1 MTIVWSDESKFN
13 LFHSDGRTYV
23 RRRTS
28 EEFDERCVTGTVKHG
43 GGSVMIWGCISGD
56 DKGMLVRVRGTMNQ
70 FQYLDVLENAMIPS
84 AWSMRGL
91 NFRFMHDNAPCH
103 KAKLISNWMREE
115 NIQCE
120 EWPPQSPDLN
130 PIENIWDYMETK
142 LEKMPS
148 TTVSEL
154 WETLQEIWRSI
165 PSEVILNLVRSM
177 PRRVQAVLKAKG
189 GHTKY

>member
-1 MTIVWSDESKFN
+1 
-13 LFHSDGRTYV
+13 
-23 RRRTS
+23 
-28 EEFDERCVTGTVKHG
+28 
-43 GGSVMIWGCISGD
+43 
-56 DKGMLVRVRGTMNQ
+56 
-70 FQYLDVLENAMIPS
+70 MIPS

-120 EWPPQSPDLN
+120 EWLPQSPDLN

>member
-1 MTIVWSDESKFN
+1 
-13 LFHSDGRTYV
+13 
-23 RRRTS
+23 
-28 EEFDERCVTGTVKHG
+28 
-43 GGSVMIWGCISGD
+43 
-56 DKGMLVRVRGTMNQ
+56 
-70 FQYLDVLENAMIPS
+70 
-84 AWSMRGL
+84 
-91 NFRFMHDNAPCH
+91 
-103 KAKLISNWMREE
+103 MREE

-154 WETLQEIWRSI
+154 WETLQESI

-177 PRRVQAVLKAKG
+177 PRTVLKAKG